1 MANLRSAPLFENL
14 QEIQAQ
20 RGGCIFAEGRSFLLS
35 PFPLPSRCSQKRTY
49 NTLFTLF
56 QSGFLLPRGRGFFG
70 ELFRG
75 KSQKFEFPVGE
86 RDSFRRLVFLY
97 LLAIPAC
104 SLRTE
109 SGKHARK
116 LRGDLLEISPNVT
129 SSLGHGRWDS
139 ARFGEHSPHRSVV
152 DPRSKICFNISFF
165 LCICRGNFVVRVTR
179 TQLANAAKQRVHEI
193 NERDRISV
201 PREIPKVSTA
211 AAFTQHTFARMRSAS
226 SRLRCQLSYR
236 DFAATRWRGNL
247 LFFLLFSSTP
257 LKTERKL
264 LHFWTR
270 DRETFNTFATIG
282 APPLKE
288 TTSPSVRCTDRIIFR
303 VCQSVL
309 RVFF

>member
-1 MANLRSAPLFENL
+1 M
-14 QEIQAQ
+14 
-20 RGGCIFAEGRSFLLS
+20 
-35 PFPLPSRCSQKRTY
+35 
-49 NTLFTLF
+49 
-56 QSGFLLPRGRGFFG
+56 
-70 ELFRG
+70 
-75 KSQKFEFPVGE
+75 
-86 RDSFRRLVFLY
+86 
-97 LLAIPAC
+97 
-104 SLRTE
+104 
-109 SGKHARK
+109 
-116 LRGDLLEISPNVT
+116 
-129 SSLGHGRWDS
+129 
-139 ARFGEHSPHRSVV
+139 
-152 DPRSKICFNISFF
+152 DPRSKICFNISFS
-165 LCICRGNFVVRVTR
+165 LRIGARSPSNFVVRVTSR
-179 TQLANAAKQRVHEI
+179 TQPAKQRVHEI

-211 AAFTQHTFARMRSAS
+211 FTQHTFARLRSAS

-288 TTSPSVRCTDRIIFR
+288 TTPPSVRCTDRIIFR